1 MQKNLITGQKRP
13 MARPDVHY
21 MASTARLIALGQA
34 HRPRIRLNNPPAF
47 KTYNNMYCCGIRMNG
62 VMLGGGVMAAI
73 LVAAAY
79 PAYADDTATTAQE
92 LIDIW
97 TDIRND
103 HLVEFYFEK
112 SYTTP
117 EMATIGTV
125 NSAIELYDATRAEP
139 QVQVRD
145 RGNFVKHP
153 ANPYG
158 TTVVAFEVINSMN
171 TDEEVYPFVIDAGTL
186 KMLAEGAFP
195 GTVGL
200 SAVFLHDTDRSLE
213 EILTDLQESDGTW
226 ITYTFINPRTGTDD
240 VKHVWLSLY
249 DGYIFGSGYYVSSD
263 DTVLENLATLVN
275 TYDTLGADYLADINT
290 DFGVAF
296 VLDAVTLEVVAH
308 TDNSITGNAIGD
320 ALGLNWN
327 DEQLTRILAEHGNL
341 WASYPSA
348 ESETGDEYIRAHL
361 EMHDGYIF
369 GSGYKITPEARTQ
382 SLVSELVDLYDLYGE
397 DAFPIITALKRG
409 SEQVVI
415 NPDGG
420 TIMALAGV
428 PYVIGTSLGTS
439 FFDQDVSTLQ
449 QQLSEQPGLW
459 IDGAETNTEGTE
471 LRRSAWLV
479 LHDGY
484 FFVATHT
491 YSPELAAVEKV
502 NAAIDAYMTYGKE
515 TFDRI
520 TWQSVSPE
528 IIYPFVVDAQTWE
541 LVAHAAIPE
550 RVGVCCA
557 APIAASNDLD
567 IARQDL
573 EQNPG
578 IWLEYS
584 FYNPVSEEYEHKRV
598 WLATYDDYTF
608 AAGYYYEN
616 LDPLH
621 SAIQEIIDLYDAQGK
636 DVAFDGIHR
645 IIADRVYTVGVLDS
659 ETMEYVFFSEDSTL
673 VGTAFT
679 SNTALQ
685 RLATLQN
692 DGDTIVASYVHYPD
706 ETTHVWLTGLFWL
719 HDGHIFFAGKP
730 YVAYTR

>member
-1 MQKNLITGQKRP
+1 
-13 MARPDVHY
+13 MA
-21 MASTARLIALGQA
+21 
-34 HRPRIRLNNPPAF
+34 
-47 KTYNNMYCCGIRMNG
+47 G
-62 VMLGGGVMAAI
+62 VMFGAMAAI

-79 PAYADDTATTAQE
+79 PAYADDAAMTAQE

-103 HLVEFYFEK
+103 HLIEFYFEK
-112 SYTTP
+112 SYTAP
-117 EMATIGTV
+117 EMAAIGTV
-125 NSAIELYDATRAEP
+125 NSAIELYEATRAEP

-145 RGNFVKHP
+145 RGNFVQHP
-153 ANPYG
+153 TNPYG

-171 TDEEVYPFVIDAGTL
+171 AQEEVYPFVIDVGTL

-200 SAVFLHDTDRSLE
+200 SAVFLHDTNRPLG

-275 TYDTLGADYLADINT
+275 TYDTLGADYLTDINT
-290 DFGVAF
+290 DYGVAF

-308 TDNSITGNAIGD
+308 TDNSITGNAIRD
-320 ALGLNWN
+320 ALGTNWN
-327 DEQLTRILAEHGNL
+327 DEQITRILAEHENL
-341 WASYPSA
+341 WVSYPSA

-361 EMHDGYIF
+361 ELHDGYVF
-369 GSGYKITPEARTQ
+369 GSGYKITHDVRVQ
-382 SLVSELVDLYDLYGE
+382 SLVSEIIDLYDLYGD
-397 DAFPIITALKRG
+397 DALPMITALQG
-409 SEQVVI
+409 GTGQSVF

-420 TIMALAGV
+420 VIMALAGV
-428 PYVIGTSLGTS
+428 PHVVGASIGTSL
-439 FFDQDVSTLQ
+439 FDQNMSTLQ
-449 QQLSEQPGLW
+449 QQLSEQSGLW
-459 IDGAETNTEGTE
+459 VDSAEPNIKGTE
-471 LRRSAWLV
+471 LRRSVWLV

-484 FFVATHT
+484 FFAASYV
-491 YSPELAAVEKV
+491 YSPEAATAEVV

-515 TFDRI
+515 AFDRI
-520 TWQSVSPE
+520 TWQSISPE

-541 LVAHAAIPE
+541 LMAHAAIPE

-557 APIAASNDLD
+557 TPIAAYNDLD
-567 IARQDL
+567 LARQEL

-584 FYNPVSEEYEHKRV
+584 FYNPVREEYEHKRA
-598 WLATYDDYTF
+598 WFTTYDNYTF

-616 LDPLH
+616 LDPLY
-621 SAIQEIIDLYDAQGK
+621 SVIQEIIALYDTQGK
-636 DVAFDGIHR
+636 DAAVDGIHQ
-645 IIADRVYTVGVLDS
+645 IIADRSYVVGVLDY
-659 ETMEYVFFSEDSTL
+659 ETTEYVFFSEDSEI

-679 SNTALQ
+679 SFTALQ

-692 DGDTIVASYVHYPD
+692 DGDSIIATFPYPLYDGPIVNLIGV
-706 ETTHVWLTGLFWL
+706 FWL
-719 HDGHIFFAGKP
+719 HDGHVFFAVQP
-730 YVAYTR
+730 FVVYTR